1 MDFEVAKV
9 KIIFQYPKKM
19 YVCNY
24 FIKHMEKETKLG
36 IRSKT
41 KLLVK
46 SMKYQTEHSRV
57 KIPDELIV
65 SRFCANIKIALV
77 IEF

>member
-1 MDFEVAKV
+1 MQLF
-9 KIIFQYPKKM
+9 
-19 YVCNY
+19 
-24 FIKHMEKETKLG
+24 FIKVMEKRQNLA
-36 IRSKT
+36 
-41 KLLVK
+41 LDHL
-46 SMKYQTEHSRV
+46 KYNQTFGKINEYQIEHSRV

>member
-1 MDFEVAKV
+1 
-9 KIIFQYPKKM
+9 
-19 YVCNY
+19 
-24 FIKHMEKETKLG
+24 MEKETKLG

-65 SRFCANIKIALV
+65 SRFCANINIAFV

>member
-1 MDFEVAKV
+1 
-9 KIIFQYPKKM
+9 M
-19 YVCNY
+19 YVTFFHKSY
-24 FIKHMEKETKLG
+24 GKETKLG
-36 IRSKT
+36 IIDH
-41 KLLVK
+41 L
-46 SMKYQTEHSRV
+46 KYNQTFGKINEYQIEHSRV